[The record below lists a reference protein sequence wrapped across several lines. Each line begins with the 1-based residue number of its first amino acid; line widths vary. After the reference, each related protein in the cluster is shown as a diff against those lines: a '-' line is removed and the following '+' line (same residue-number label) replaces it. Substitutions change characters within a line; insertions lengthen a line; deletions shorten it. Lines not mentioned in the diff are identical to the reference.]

1 MPRSLLQTLLIL
13 VFASVSLA
21 QAPAAK
27 KPVTIGI
34 SLDSLVNDRWK
45 TDLDMFQKYAK
56 QAGASVKVAIA
67 EGDDEKQF
75 QQASDLLQQ
84 GADVLVIVPHNADK
98 CARIVEL
105 AHKKNIPVLSYD
117 RLVKAPVDLYVSYD
131 NSKVGEL
138 QAQYAVKKAPQGN
151 YVLIG
156 GAPSDNNSM
165 LFRDGQMK
173 VLRPFTQKGS
183 IQIVSNTWASDW
195 KPEQAYADTKSALAS
210 GKNIAAIVAS
220 NDGLAGGAIQALE
233 EKGLAT
239 KTVVTGQDADY
250 AAVVR
255 ILTGE
260 QSMTVYKPIAP
271 LAKKAVDA
279 ALVLAR
285 KEKLTT
291 TSTVSTGAAS
301 VPAILLQPVAVDRD
315 NIGKTVIKDGFQSKE
330 RLKKDVP
337 AQDWVEE
344 MK

>member
-1 MPRSLLQTLLIL
+1 LRHTLLHTLVIL
-13 VFASVSLA
+13 MLAGVSFA
-21 QAPAAK
+21 QATPAK

-34 SLDSLVNDRWK
+34 SLDSLVSDRWK
-45 TDLDMFQKYAK
+45 TDLEMFQKYAK

-75 QQASDLLQQ
+75 QQASELLQQ

-98 CARIVEL
+98 CARIVDL
-105 AHKKNIPVLSYD
+105 AHKKNVPVLSYD
-117 RLVKAPVDLYVSYD
+117 RVVKAPVDLYVSYD
-131 NSKVGEL
+131 NSRVGEL

-151 YVLIG
+151 YALIG
-156 GAPSDNNSM
+156 GAPSDSNSM
-165 LFRDGQMK
+165 VFRDGQMK
-173 VLRPFTQKGS
+173 VLRPFTQKGG

-195 KPEQAYADTKSALAS
+195 KPEQAYADTRSALAS

-255 ILTGE
+255 ILTGK

-279 ALVLAR
+279 ALALAR

-291 TSTVSTGAAS
+291 TSTASAGAAT

-337 AQDWVEE
+337 SQDWVEE